1 MTEAGL
7 TEAEVG
13 RAGRTVAVLVS
24 YNRKELLIRAVAALL
39 SADRLP
45 DALVVVDNASTD
57 GAVDWLRAL
66 ELPFEYELVELTS
79 NTGGA
84 GGFAV
89 GMAYALANHDP
100 DLVWIMDDDTEP
112 HADTLGEALK
122 LWAHYPAGKKP
133 AIIASRVL
141 WTDGRDHPMN
151 TPRTKPGAQAAE
163 LALAAEAGAR
173 PVRSASF
180 VSLFIDAEAIRENGL
195 PIIDY
200 FLWNDDFEFST
211 RLIRDRFGL
220 ASRKS
225 AVSHHTK
232 VFDSNTVDVGERFYF
247 EVRNKLWLFSRSRA
261 LRGSEKLLYGASTIR
276 RWALMV
282 ARSSQKS
289 VVIRA
294 GLRGLRDG
302 FGSAPRDN
310 ETALAGI
317 HRLPEWKLARPRP
330 AGALAP
336 EHEEFSVLLPVYAGD
351 DPELFRRALASVTD
365 QQTRKP
371 AEVLVVRDGEVPA
384 DIEASL
390 LAAEARAD
398 GLVRVLRL
406 PRSVGLAGALD
417 AGLHECRYEIV
428 ARMDAD
434 DISLPQRFKV
444 QIPYLEAGYDI
455 VGSAIEEIGNDD
467 ALPLAYRPVVTD
479 QAALAANSGFRSPFH
494 HPSVVYRKRAV
505 LAVGGYGDLLKIED
519 FWLWL
524 RMLRNGAKAANV
536 AEPLVRYRVSEGAYR
551 RRGGLGLL
559 AAEFRLQAR
568 LLKSGYISPMQ
579 WLRNVLVRCGYRLIP
594 TGIRRTGYRAA
605 FTDKR

>member
-1 MTEAGL
+1 MTGAGP
-7 TEAEVG
+7 VC
-13 RAGRTVAVLVS
+13 RTVAVLVS
-24 YNRKELLIRAVAALL
+24 YNRKELLTKAVAGLL

-57 GAVDWLRAL
+57 GAVEWLRAL
-66 ELPFEYELVELTS
+66 QLPFDYELVELSS

-89 GMAYALANHDP
+89 GMAHALANHDP

-112 HADTLGEALK
+112 HADTLSEALR
-122 LWAHYPAGKKP
+122 LWAQYPSGAKP
-133 AIIASRVL
+133 ALIASRVL

-151 TPRTKPGAQAAE
+151 TPRTKPGATASE
-163 LALAAEAGAR
+163 LAAAAKSAAR

-195 PIIDY
+195 PIVDY

-211 RLIRDRFGL
+211 RLVRDSFGL
-220 ASRKS
+220 ASQKS

-261 LRGSEKLLYGASTIR
+261 LRGGEKLLYGASTIR

-282 ARSSQKS
+282 SRSSRKR
-289 VVIRA
+289 VVLRA

-302 FGSAPRDN
+302 LRTAPRDN
-310 ETALAGI
+310 DTALAGI
-317 HRLPEWKLARPRP
+317 HRLPEWKLGRQLP
-330 AGALAP
+330 ASAAVA
-336 EHEEFSVLLPVYAGD
+336 EAQDFSVLLPVYAGD
-351 DPELFRRALASVTD
+351 DPELFRRALASVSD

-371 AEVLVVRDGEVPA
+371 AEIVIVQDGAVPPG
-384 DIEASL
+384 IEKIL
-390 LAAEARAD
+390 LAAEQQAA
-398 GLVRVLRL
+398 GKVRVLRL
-406 PRSVGLAGALD
+406 PRALGLAGALD
-417 AGLHECRYEIV
+417 AGLLECRYDIV

-434 DISLPQRFKV
+434 DVSLPRRFEV
-444 QIPYLEAGYDI
+444 QVPYLEAGYDI
-455 VGSAIEEIGNDD
+455 VGSAIEEIGDD
-467 ALPLAYRPVVTD
+467 DSQPLAYRPVVTD

-494 HPSVVYRKRAV
+494 HPSVVYRKSRV

-524 RMLRNGAKAANV
+524 RMLRSGAKAANV
-536 AEPLVRYRVSEGAYR
+536 PEALVRYRVSEGAYR

-559 AAEFRLQAR
+559 AAEFRLQGR
-568 LLKSGYISPMQ
+568 LRRAGYISSAQ
-579 WLRNVLVRCGYRLIP
+579 WLRNVAVRCGYRLVP
-594 TGIRRTGYRAA
+594 TGIRRSGYRAA
-605 FTDKR
+605 FTSKR